1 MKIFYALLFSL
12 VTLPALSQSQFSM
25 YRMNN
30 NLPQGNMLNP
40 ALYPNYK
47 VVIGLPVV
55 SSMYFSFD
63 NDNISFRD
71 LFRTSETDSLALDT
85 VSIFQKLKAAHRMKF
100 HEELQ
105 LFYLGIRG
113 KKSFYSFSIHQ
124 VGDFRFNYPGDL
136 IGWAIR
142 GPGHPAYS
150 GKPLDFGNFYGRGMV
165 YNKIALSY
173 AREITPW
180 LRIGA
185 RYNYI
190 LGVAAGQTSELTG
203 SLSMGID
210 SVHISTGNVHVQ
222 TAGVD
227 FFDQDNLSGKDYQNY
242 LLNSKNR
249 GMSIDLGAAYD
260 VTDNITITAALNDLG
275 YIQWKD
281 YTRSYQVAPITY
293 TFRGFDMLDYLNQDG
308 GEQFM
313 QAELDSLEN
322 LYDFTETAG
331 GSFKT
336 PLVGKFYAGINIKL
350 LKVNHFSALV
360 YFDMF
365 QKKIDPAISLGY
377 NLQVGRTLNATVG
390 VTYQN
395 GMISNVGA
403 GIALKL
409 THLQFYA
416 ASDRANSFVYPARA
430 SKADIHMGMNL
441 VFGKARVHNPPNK
454 PNDKT
459 KEPEPEPVKEEEVKE
474 AEPVQ
479 ETEPAPV
486 QQDTTKQE
494 PLAPV
499 IEDAAPPIIEKQD
512 VVADSVPSR
521 EAVTEPKVEEV
532 KTETHPPA
540 IVEETKPEPVKVEPA
555 EVVEPEPRYEI
566 VKKGSSRDELS
577 PAHYVIVGAFKQ
589 KENAS
594 RYSKLLQDAGYE
606 NGFGFASE
614 KNVYYVH
621 VLRSADL
628 NEAREKRDNFRKI
641 KDFQFQAS
649 WVLTVQE

>member
-1 MKIFYALLFSL
+1 MRTLYALIFSM
-12 VTLPALSQSQFSM
+12 VIIPALSQSQFSL

-30 NLPQGNMLNP
+30 NLPQANMLNP

-63 NDNISFRD
+63 NDDISFRD
-71 LFRTSETDSLALDT
+71 LFRSSETDSLELDT
-85 VSIFQKLKAAHRMKF
+85 VSIFQKLKDAHRMKF
-100 HEELQ
+100 HEEIQ

-113 KKSFYSFSIHQ
+113 RKSFYSLSIHQ

-150 GKPLDFGNFYGRGMV
+150 GQALDFGNFYGRGMV

-180 LRIGA
+180 LRVGA

-190 LGVAAGQTSELTG
+190 LGVAAGQSSELSGT
-203 SLSMGID
+203 LSMGID

-227 FFDQDNLSGKDYQNY
+227 FFDQDNLSAKDYQTY
-242 LLNSKNR
+242 LLNTKNR

-260 VTDNITITAALNDLG
+260 VTDNITVTAALNDLG
-275 YIQWKD
+275 YINWKD

-293 TFRGFDMLDYLNQDG
+293 TFRGFDMLDYLNQEA

-313 QAELDSLEN
+313 QAELDSLES
-322 LYDFTETAG
+322 LYDFTETTG

-365 QKKIDPAISLGY
+365 QKRIDPAISLGY

-409 THLQFYA
+409 THLQIYA

-430 SKADIHMGMNL
+430 SKADIHMGMNF
-441 VFGKARVHNPPNK
+441 VFGKARKHDPPNR
-454 PNDKT
+454 PNDKI
-459 KEPEPEPVKEEEVKE
+459 KEPEPEPIEEEV
-474 AEPVQ
+474 Q
-479 ETEPAPV
+479 ETVPLREEPEPI
-486 QQDTTKQE
+486 QQDTVKQE
-494 PLAPV
+494 PAAPV
-499 IEDAAPPIIEKQD
+499 IEEVAPQIIEKQE
-512 VVADSVPSR
+512 VAADTVPSR
-521 EAVTEPKVEEV
+521 DVSEPQAEEPRAETVTV
-532 KTETHPPA
+532 PPA
-540 IVEETKPEPVKVEPA
+540 IVEEVKAEPA
-555 EVVEPEPRYEI
+555 QVEPEPRYEI
-566 VKKGSSRDELS
+566 VTKGNNSDELA
-577 PAHYVIVGAFKQ
+577 PAHYVIVGAFKA

-594 RYSKLLQDAGYE
+594 RYSKLLEDGGYP
-606 NGFGFASE
+606 NAFGYASE

-621 VLRSADL
+621 VFQSADL
-628 NEAREKRDNFRKI
+628 NEARKTRDGFRKI

>member
-1 MKIFYALLFSL
+1 MKTLYALLFSL
-12 VTLPALSQSQFSM
+12 VVVSASSQTQFSL

-30 NLPQGNMLNP
+30 NVPQANMLNP

-63 NDNISFRD
+63 NDNLSFRD
-71 LFRTSETDSLALDT
+71 VFRTSETDSLALDT
-85 VSIFQKLKAAHRMKF
+85 VSIFNKLEQTHRMKF

-113 KKSFYSFSIHQ
+113 KKSFYSFAVTQ

-150 GKPLDFGNFYGRGMV
+150 GHPLDFGNFYGRGMV

-180 LRIGA
+180 LRVGA

-190 LGVAAGQTSELTG
+190 LGVAAGQTSELSGT
-203 SLSMGID
+203 LSMSID

-227 FFDQDNLSGKDYQNY
+227 FFDQDNLDAKDYQNY
-242 LLNSKNR
+242 LTKTKNR
-249 GMSIDLGAAYD
+249 GMSIDLGGAYD
-260 VTDNITITAALNDLG
+260 LTDNITITAAVNDLG
-275 YIQWKD
+275 YINWKD
-281 YTRSYQVAPITY
+281 YTRSYQVAPISY
-293 TFRGFDMLDYLNQDG
+293 TFRGFDMLDYINQDAG
-308 GEQFM
+308 DEFM

-322 LYDFTETAG
+322 LYNFTETTG

-336 PLVGKFYAGINIKL
+336 SLVGKFYAGINIKL
-350 LKVNHFSALV
+350 LKVNHFSAMV

-390 VTYQN
+390 ITYQN

-409 THLQFYA
+409 THLQLFA
-416 ASDRANSFVYPARA
+416 SSDRANSFLYPARA
-430 SKADIHMGMNL
+430 SKADVHMGMNL
-441 VFGKARVHNPPNK
+441 VFGKARVHNPPKK
-454 PNDKT
+454 PDSP
-459 KEPEPEPVKEEEVKE
+459 KEEKVKDPEPVVEEKTV
-474 AEPVQ
+474 EPEEQTPVIEEQ
-479 ETEPAPV
+479 QQPV
-486 QQDTTKQE
+486 QQDTTVREDVARPAISETAPPLITPQQTE
-494 PLAPV
+494 PADTATSAPALST
-499 IEDAAPPIIEKQD
+499 EQNQTAPPITT
-512 VVADSVPSR
+512 AP
-521 EAVTEPKVEEV
+521 
-532 KTETHPPA
+532 ET
-540 IVEETKPEPVKVEPA
+540 
-555 EVVEPEPRYEI
+555 VVEPEPRYEVI
-566 VKKGSSRDELS
+566 KKGSNRDELVA
-577 PAHYVIVGAFKQ
+577 AHYVIVGAFKS
-589 KENAS
+589 KENAN
-594 RYSKLLQDAGYE
+594 RYSNLLKDAGYD
-606 NGFGFASE
+606 NGFGYASE
-614 KNVYYVH
+614 KNVFYVH
-621 VLRSADL
+621 VFQSADL
-628 NEAREKRDNFRKI
+628 DTARQTRDRFRKL